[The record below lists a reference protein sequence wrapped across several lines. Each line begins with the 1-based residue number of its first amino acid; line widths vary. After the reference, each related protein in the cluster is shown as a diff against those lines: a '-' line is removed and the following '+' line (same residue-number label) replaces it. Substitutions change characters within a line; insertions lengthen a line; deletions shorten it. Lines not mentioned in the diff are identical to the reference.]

1 MNSGLHTGCKSPRH
15 AVLCL
20 LWPII
25 MSEVKE
31 KMLVR
36 SKCSN
41 IFSLTWLS
49 LFCTCCVSVS
59 KKNKHFHFN
68 FT

>member
-1 MNSGLHTGCKSPRH
+1 MNSGLHTGCKTPRH
-15 AVLCL
+15 DVLSL

-25 MSEVKE
+25 MSEVRE
-31 KMLVR
+31 KLLVR

-41 IFSLTWLS
+41 IFFLTWPS

-59 KKNKHFHFN
+59 KKKYAFPL
-68 FT
+68 

>member
-1 MNSGLHTGCKSPRH
+1 
-15 AVLCL
+15 
-20 LWPII
+20 
-25 MSEVKE
+25 
-31 KMLVR
+31 MLVR